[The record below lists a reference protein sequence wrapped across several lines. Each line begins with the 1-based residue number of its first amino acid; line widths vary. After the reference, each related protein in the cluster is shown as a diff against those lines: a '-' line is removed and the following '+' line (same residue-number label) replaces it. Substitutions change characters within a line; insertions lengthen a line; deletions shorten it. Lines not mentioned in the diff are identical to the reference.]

1 MTDQSREETAQPQ
14 NIVVAFFRRVISEF
28 GETIRFFAGVAVV
41 WFALVTFGFAAF
53 HIPSESM
60 QPALQ
65 VGDRVLVSKFTYG
78 YSRHS
83 LPLGLGYLVPDS
95 LSGRVLHFGGPSR
108 GEVIVVRDPGQ
119 GINIIKRVIGLP
131 GDTIEVRGGRLI
143 INGDVME
150 RVEQDVIRYRTREGQ
165 IVAVTVYEEIM
176 PEGNS
181 HIIYERSDNA
191 PLDNAG
197 PFRIPENNYFLMGD
211 NRDASA
217 DSRVASQLGYVHR
230 DEIVGRANTVLFTFA
245 RCRREEGLSCPPWRV
260 FRGL

>member
-1 MTDQSREETAQPQ
+1 MTDHSGEGEVRPQ
-14 NIVVAFFRRVISEF
+14 NMVTTFFRRVVSEF
-28 GETIRFFAGVAVV
+28 GETIRFFAGVAAV

-83 LPLGLGYLVPDS
+83 LPLNMGYLLPES
-95 LSGRVLHFGGPSR
+95 WTGRVLNFGGPAR
-108 GEVIVVRDPGQ
+108 GEVIVVRDPRQ
-119 GINIIKRVIGLP
+119 RINIIKRVIGLP

-165 IVAVTVYEEIM
+165 IVAVTVYEELL

-181 HIIYERSDNA
+181 HIIYERTDNA
-191 PLDNAG
+191 LLDNVG
-197 PFRIPENNYFLMGD
+197 PFRVPNDSYFLMGD

-217 DSRVASQLGYVHR
+217 DSRVGSQLGYVHR
-230 DEIVGRANTVLFTFA
+230 DNIVGRAFTVLFTFA
-245 RCRREEGLSCPPWRV
+245 NCRNEEGLTCPPWRV

>member
-1 MTDQSREETAQPQ
+1 MTDHSGEGEARPQ
-14 NIVVAFFRRVISEF
+14 NMVTAFFRRVVSEF
-28 GETIRFFAGVAVV
+28 GETIRFFAGVAAV

-83 LPLGLGYLVPDS
+83 LPLGIGYALPES
-95 LSGRVLHFGGPSR
+95 WTGRILHFGGPDR
-108 GEVIVVRDPGQ
+108 GEVVVVRDPRQ

-143 INGDVME
+143 INGDVVE
-150 RVEQDVIRYRTREGQ
+150 RVEREVIRYRTREGQ
-165 IVAVTVYEEIM
+165 IVAVTVYDELL
-176 PEGNS
+176 PDGSS
-181 HIIYERSDNA
+181 HIIYERTDNA
-191 PLDNAG
+191 LLDNVG
-197 PFRIPENNYFLMGD
+197 PFRVPGDSYFLMGD

-217 DSRVASQLGYVHR
+217 DSRVATQLGYVHR
-230 DEIVGRANTVLFTFA
+230 DNIVGKAFTVLFTFA
-245 RCRREEGLSCPPWRV
+245 NCRNEEGLSCPPWRV
-260 FRGL
+260 WRGL

>member
-1 MTDQSREETAQPQ
+1 MTDHSGQGEVRPQ
-14 NIVVAFFRRVISEF
+14 NMVTAFFRRVVSEF
-28 GETIRFFAGVAVV
+28 GETIRFFAGVAAV

-83 LPLGLGYLVPDS
+83 LPLNMGYLLPES
-95 LSGRVLHFGGPSR
+95 WSGRVLNFGGPAR
-108 GEVIVVRDPGQ
+108 GEVIVVRDPRQ
-119 GINIIKRVIGLP
+119 RINIIKRVIGLP

-143 INGDVME
+143 INGDVVE

-165 IVAVTVYEEIM
+165 VVAVTVYEEIL
-176 PEGNS
+176 PDGNS
-181 HIIYERSDNA
+181 HTIYERSDNA
-191 PLDNAG
+191 LLDNVG
-197 PFRIPENNYFLMGD
+197 PFRVPTNSYFLMGD
-211 NRDASA
+211 NRDSSI

-230 DEIVGRANTVLFTFA
+230 DNIVGRAFTVLFTFA
-245 RCRREEGLSCPPWRV
+245 NCRNEEGLSCPPWRV

>member
-1 MTDQSREETAQPQ
+1 MTDHSGQGEVRPQ
-14 NIVVAFFRRVISEF
+14 NMVTAFFRRVVSEF
-28 GETIRFFAGVAVV
+28 GETIRFFAGVAAV

-83 LPLGLGYLVPDS
+83 LPLNMGYLLPES
-95 LSGRVLHFGGPSR
+95 WSGRVLNFGGPAR
-108 GEVIVVRDPGQ
+108 GEVIVVRDPRQ
-119 GINIIKRVIGLP
+119 RINIIKRVIGLP

-165 IVAVTVYEEIM
+165 VVAVTVYEEIL

-181 HIIYERSDNA
+181 HIIYERTDNA
-191 PLDNAG
+191 LLDNVG
-197 PFRIPENNYFLMGD
+197 PFRVPNDSYFLMGD

-230 DEIVGRANTVLFTFA
+230 DNIVGRAFTVLFTFA
-245 RCRREEGLSCPPWRV
+245 NCRNEEGLACPPWRV